1 MGILSKYDLLGG
13 EKMKEDKRKTLRQ
26 IGYSENDIE
35 QIEKQKQKERALLLL
50 AILNWTIVIM
60 MWMILLF

>member
-1 MGILSKYDLLGG
+1 
-13 EKMKEDKRKTLRQ
+13 MKKDKRKKLRQ
-26 IGYSENDIE
+26 MGYSENEIK
-35 QIEKQKQKERALLLL
+35 QIEKQNQKERALLLL

>member
-1 MGILSKYDLLGG
+1 
-13 EKMKEDKRKTLRQ
+13 MKEDKRKKLRQ

-35 QIEKQKQKERALLLL
+35 QIEKQKQKEKALLLL

>member
-1 MGILSKYDLLGG
+1 MCRGG
-13 EKMKEDKRKTLRQ
+13 NMKKDKRKKLRQ
-26 IGYSENDIE
+26 MGYSENEIK
-35 QIEKQKQKERALLLL
+35 QIEKQNQKERALLLL